1 MKAALKTADGRFEIA
16 EVDAPDL
23 PAADWVKARV
33 RMAGICGTDLRHW
46 EKAEEELHCCIMGH
60 ELAGEVVEI
69 GADVTRVAVG
79 DRVLIESVLGCG
91 SCEWCRVQQ
100 YNRCPD
106 LYPTR
111 RASVWRAYA
120 ELVVGPQHKFH
131 KLPDQIGYDDATL
144 LDTYAVG
151 LHAQHLSGLTINAR
165 VAIIGAGPIG
175 LGQLMLAKASGAEV
189 LIIDTVPHALELAER
204 LGADRV
210 VQSDHE
216 DPVAAIRAM
225 TNGRGAD
232 IVFECAGGESMPD
245 TLPLATRLVRR
256 GGKVVIVGGFDAG
269 ETSIA
274 LEWQR
279 IQMSEITLIPSAS
292 FAFHDL
298 YSEQATVLD
307 LLTRGKLR
315 TQELI
320 THRFPLERINEAFE
334 TAQDGRRTGA
344 IFVGLTIG

>member
-1 MKAALKTADGRFEIA
+1 MKAARKTADGRFEIA
-16 EVDAPDL
+16 EVDDPQL
-23 PAADWVKARV
+23 PRPDWVKARV

-60 ELAGEVVEI
+60 ELAGEVVEV

-91 SCEWCRVQQ
+91 HCEWCRVQQ

-111 RASVWRAYA
+111 RASVSRAYA

-131 KLPDQIGYDDATL
+131 KLPDTIGYDDAAL
-144 LDTYAVG
+144 LDTYAVA
-151 LHAQHLSGLTINAR
+151 LHAQHLSGLTIGAR

-175 LGQLMLAKASGAEV
+175 LGQLMLAKASGADV
-189 LIIDTVPHALELAER
+189 LIIDTVPHALDLARR
-204 LGADRV
+204 LGADRIV
-210 VQSDHE
+210 DSREE
-216 DPVAAIRAM
+216 DPVATIRAM
-225 TNGRGAD
+225 TDDRGAD

-245 TLPLATRLVRR
+245 TLPLATQLVRR

-269 ETSIA
+269 VTTIP

-279 IQMSEITLIPSAS
+279 IQMSEISLIPSAS

-307 LLTRGKLR
+307 LVARGKLR

-320 THRFPLERINEAFE
+320 THRFPLHRINEAFE
-334 TAQDGRRTGA
+334 TAQDRRRTHA
-344 IFVGLTIG
+344 IFVGLEI

>member
-1 MKAALKTADGRFEIA
+1 MKAARKTADGRFEIA
-16 EVDAPDL
+16 EVDAPEL
-23 PAADWVKARV
+23 PAGDWVKARV

-60 ELAGEVVEI
+60 ELAGEVVEV
-69 GADVTRVAVG
+69 GPDVTRVEVG

-91 SCEWCRVQQ
+91 RCEWCRVQQ

-111 RASVWRAYA
+111 RASVSRAYA

-131 KLPDQIGYDDATL
+131 KLPDTVGYDDAAL
-144 LDTYAVG
+144 LDTFAVA
-151 LHAQHLSGLTINAR
+151 LHAQHLSGLTINAQ

-175 LGQLMLAKASGAEV
+175 LGQLMLAKASGADV
-189 LIIDTVPHALELAER
+189 LIVDTVPHALDLAQR
-204 LGADRV
+204 LGADRIV
-210 VQSDHE
+210 HSQRE
-216 DPVAAIRAM
+216 DPLVAVRAM
-225 TNGRGAD
+225 TGDRGAD
-232 IVFECAGGESMPD
+232 IVFECAGGESMPE
-245 TLPLATRLVRR
+245 TLPLATQMVRR
-256 GGKVVIVGGFDAG
+256 GGKAVIVGGFEDG
-269 ETSIA
+269 ETTIP

-292 FAFHDL
+292 FAFRDL
-298 YSEQATVLD
+298 YAEQVMVLD

-320 THRFPLERINEAFE
+320 THRFPLDRINEAFE
-334 TAQDGRRTGA
+334 TAQNRRETGA
-344 IFVGLTIG
+344 IFVGLEI